1 MILTADM
8 YLEIYIAH
16 QVCVNSNN
24 ILQVKF
30 STSLA
35 KQPINKII
43 GLIQTYFF
51 NLKNEKAKEILQIV

>member
-30 STSLA
+30 STLA
-35 KQPINKII
+35 KLPINKII

-51 NLKNEKAKEILQIV
+51 NLKNEKEKEILQIV